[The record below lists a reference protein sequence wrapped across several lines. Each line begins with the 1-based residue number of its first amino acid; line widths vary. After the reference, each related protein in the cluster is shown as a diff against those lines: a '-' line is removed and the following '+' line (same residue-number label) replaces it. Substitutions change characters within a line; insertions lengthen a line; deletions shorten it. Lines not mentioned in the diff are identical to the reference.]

1 MQARCNQQSLF
12 GQPVYC
18 FPDLS
23 YFDGVGALAGLKIE
37 REEFWNQFDERHARI
52 TKMLLLMLVVGGE
65 YEKFYQLENNRKF
78 DDLECKK

>member
-1 MQARCNQQSLF
+1 MLDNLFIKLMQARCNQQSLF

-37 REEFWNQFDERHARI
+37 REEFWNQFDERHAI
-52 TKMLLLMLVVGGE
+52 IDVGGWW
-65 YEKFYQLENNRKF
+65 RI
-78 DDLECKK
+78 